1 MRMMGAG
8 GENHPS
14 KAACV
19 RLVTVRALLG
29 LILLGYFGLAL
40 GYALATP
47 RWNNPDEPAHF
58 NYIREI
64 AESGRLPVI
73 GSGDWDAE
81 LLERLKTARFPD
93 DAAIR
98 EIRYEAH
105 QPPLYYLLAAPL
117 YHLSGAFGLS
127 AQILALKGLS
137 VLLGALVVVAT
148 FVAAHL
154 IFSDRPAIAVL
165 AAATAAF
172 IPMHTA
178 ISAAINNDSLANA
191 LAAVTVAALAFGLRR
206 GFDDRATVALG
217 MLLGALLLTK
227 LTVYLYVPLAVGA
240 LLWAERQRLDAHKPV
255 SPMTVWR
262 RPLLALAVA
271 AAVAAW
277 WFVRN
282 ALTYGWTDPLA
293 AMRHDEIVVGQPRW
307 ERFDMAAGDYL
318 LRVLFRSFWGQFGWM
333 GVVLDE
339 RLYLLY
345 LVVTLLGL
353 GGLLLLLYERVRPSP
368 GPGHAASSA
377 LSARGEPGQRLAV
390 GLLVAATML
399 AIGQVLAYNSRFI
412 QPQGRYL
419 FPALAPISL
428 LLSLGWWRLAH
439 LTAQRRQDP
448 STGHRLLF
456 ALGAGLGALDLVCLL
471 VFVAPAFR

>member
-1 MRMMGAG
+1 
-8 GENHPS
+8 
-14 KAACV
+14 V
-19 RLVTVRALLG
+19 RPATVRALLG
-29 LILLGYFGLAL
+29 LILLGYFGLAI

-64 AESGRLPVI
+64 ADSGRLPVI
-73 GSGDWDAE
+73 ASGDWDAE
-81 LLERLKTARFPD
+81 LLERLKPARFPD

-117 YHLSGAFGLS
+117 YRLSGAFGLS

-137 VLLGALVVVAT
+137 VVLGALVIVAT
-148 FVAAHL
+148 FVAACQ

-191 LAAVTVAALAFGLRR
+191 LAAVTVAVLAFGLRR

-217 MLLGALLLTK
+217 LLLGALLLTK

-240 LLWAERQRLDAHKPV
+240 LLWAERQRLHAHKPV

-293 AMRHDEIVVGQPRW
+293 AVRHDEIVVGQPRW
-307 ERFDMAAGDYL
+307 ERFDVAASDYL

-345 LVVTLLGL
+345 LAVTLLGL
-353 GGLLLLLYERVRPSP
+353 GGLLLLLHERFRPSP
-368 GPGHAASSA
+368 GPGRTVGSS
-377 LSARGEPGQRLAV
+377 LSARGEPGQRPAV
-390 GLLVAATML
+390 GLLVAATIL

-439 LTAQRRQDP
+439 LTAQRGWNL

-471 VFVAPAFR
+471 VFVTPAFR